1 MANILTYPIFKEIIL
16 PFLLVFTLIF
26 AILEKSKLLG
36 DNKSQIN
43 AIISFVFA
51 GILISFANAVN
62 IILQMTTFMVVALF
76 VLFVFM
82 LIYGFAY
89 GNKTGDPLS
98 AGLKTFIGII
108 AFIAVVVAMLVITGY
123 WKIVYDFLSSSS
135 IGLNILFII
144 LIGAAIA
151 AVLFGG
157 KSGSSNSS

>member
-16 PFLLVFTLIF
+16 PFLLVFTLVF

-36 DNKSQIN
+36 EGKSQIN
-43 AIISFVFA
+43 AIASFVTA
-51 GILISFANAVN
+51 GILISFGNAVN
-62 IILQMTTFMVVALF
+62 IILQMTTFMAVALF

-98 AGLKTFIGII
+98 PGLKTFIGILI
-108 AFIAVVVAMLVITGY
+108 FIAVVMAMLIITGY
-123 WKIVYDFLSSSS
+123 WGKVYTFFSGST
-135 IGLNILFII
+135 IGMNILFVV

-151 AVLFGG
+151 TVLFGG
-157 KSGSSNSS
+157 KPDKP